1 MFIISRSWKVKI
13 KYLAQVKENREIS
26 TTRSR
31 PPSVVDSPFP
41 EICSYVTVL
50 LLSLGL
56 RSWDGKVQNETYL
69 KLISEDTVYYKTN
82 QWLKK
87 SNDDKFRN

>member
-1 MFIISRSWKVKI
+1 MKM

-41 EICSYVTVL
+41 ETCSYVTVL

-56 RSWDGKVQNETYL
+56 RS
-69 KLISEDTVYYKTN
+69 
-82 QWLKK
+82 
-87 SNDDKFRN
+87 